1 MVLFVAILVCFT
13 YNFCMENIK
22 RIKLRDFEIGGDK
35 LTILAGPCAI
45 ESQEILDETAQGLK
59 EITKE
64 LDINFVFKSS
74 FDKANRSSITS
85 FRGPGMT
92 KGLEML
98 QLVKEKYDLPIVTD
112 IHTPD
117 QAKPV
122 AEVADILQI
131 PAFLCRQTDLLV
143 AAAETGKIVNIK
155 KGQFLAPEQMGSL
168 VKKVEDSGNTNI
180 MLTDRGSSFG
190 YNNLVSDFRGIPIM
204 QQFGYPVVFDAT
216 HSVQLPGANGICSGG
231 DRRFVPVL
239 AKAAMAVGANV
250 LFFEVHPDPDKAKC
264 DGPNMVALKD
274 AKELFATCKKIFEVV
289 RG

>member
-1 MVLFVAILVCFT
+1 
-13 YNFCMENIK
+13 MENIK

-45 ESQEILDETAQGLK
+45 ESQEILDETVEGLK
-59 EITKE
+59 EVTKE

-85 FRGPGMT
+85 FRGPGME

-98 QLVKEKYDLPIVTD
+98 QKVKDKYDVPIVTD

-117 QAKPV
+117 QAEPV
-122 AEVADILQI
+122 SKVADILQI

-143 AAAETGKIVNIK
+143 AAAKTGKIVNIK
-155 KGQFLAPEQMGSL
+155 KGQFLAPEQMGPL
-168 VKKVEDSGNTNI
+168 IKKVEDSGNSNI
-180 MLTDRGSSFG
+180 LLTDRGTSFG
-190 YNNLVSDFRGIPIM
+190 YNNLVVDFRGIPIM
-204 QQFGYPVVFDAT
+204 HSLGYPVVFDAT
-216 HSVQLPGANGICSGG
+216 HSVQLPGANGVCSGG

-239 AKAAMAVGANV
+239 AKAAMAAGAKV
-250 LFFEVHPDPDKAKC
+250 LFFEIHPNPDKALC

-274 AKELFATCKKIFEVV
+274 AKDLFATCKKIFEVV
-289 RG
+289 QS

>member
-1 MVLFVAILVCFT
+1 
-13 YNFCMENIK
+13 MENIK

-45 ESQEILDETAQGLK
+45 ESQEILDRTAEKLK
-59 EITKE
+59 QITTE

-85 FRGPGMT
+85 YRGPGMEE
-92 KGLEML
+92 GLKML
-98 QLVKEKYDLPIVTD
+98 QKVKDKFDLPIVTD

-122 AEVADILQI
+122 SEVADILQI

-143 AAAETGKIVNIK
+143 AAAKTGKIVNIK

-168 VKKVEDSGNTNI
+168 VKKVEDSGNHNI

-190 YNNLVSDFRGIPIM
+190 YNNLVTDFRGIPIM
-204 QQFGYPVVFDAT
+204 QQFGYPIVFDAT
-216 HSVQLPGANGICSGG
+216 HSVQLPGANGNCSGG

-250 LFFEVHPDPDKAKC
+250 LFFEIHPDPDKALC
-264 DGPNMVALKD
+264 DGPNMVALDNAKD
-274 AKELFATCKKIFEVV
+274 LFAMCQKIFEVV

>member
-1 MVLFVAILVCFT
+1 
-13 YNFCMENIK
+13 MENIK

-45 ESQEILDETAQGLK
+45 ESQEILNETAQGLK

-74 FDKANRSSITS
+74 FDKANRSSINS
-85 FRGPGMT
+85 FRGPGIE
-92 KGLEML
+92 KGLKML
-98 QLVKEKYDLPIVTD
+98 QEVKDKYDLPIVTD
-112 IHTPD
+112 IHTPE
-117 QAKPV
+117 QAAIA
-122 AEVADILQI
+122 AEVADIIQI

-143 AAAETGKIVNIK
+143 AAAKTGKIVNIK

-190 YNNLVSDFRGIPIM
+190 YNNLVTDFRGIPIM
-204 QQFGYPVVFDAT
+204 QSFGYPVVFDAT
-216 HSVQLPGANGICSGG
+216 HSVQLPGANGTCSGG

-250 LFFEVHPDPDKAKC
+250 LFFEVHPEPDKALC

-274 AKELFATCKKIFEVV
+274 AKELFAMCKKIFEVV